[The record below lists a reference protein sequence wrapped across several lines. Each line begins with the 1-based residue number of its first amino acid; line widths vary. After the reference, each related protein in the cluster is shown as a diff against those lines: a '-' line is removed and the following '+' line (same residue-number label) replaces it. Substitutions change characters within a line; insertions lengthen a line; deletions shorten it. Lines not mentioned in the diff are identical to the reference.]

1 MNVLLLRMGL
11 LLGFGA
17 VFLQIA
23 VFLQPLLPKQY
34 QIAPVCET
42 VSQALLQSNYY
53 QIKSAQSQS
62 NQHLNHQQHE
72 KSVVYQKVC

>member
-42 VSQALLQSNYY
+42 VSQALLQSN
-53 QIKSAQSQS
+53 
-62 NQHLNHQQHE
+62 
-72 KSVVYQKVC
+72 